1 MKVLRWGQSA
11 TAIFLGFTFFGAGMA
26 KLYAEHQFIGW
37 IGPVWLI
44 EQLEQ
49 YKLGLY
55 AHFIALSQ
63 VVIGFTLL
71 TPRFRSL
78 GAVMLV
84 PMLLN
89 ILLIT
94 ISQQWT
100 GTPYLVSIL
109 LGMNGFLLFMDAP
122 KLLPLVQPDR
132 IYIPSRLQ
140 KYTWAGHFIWL
151 SGLLVV
157 LGAIPLSFRFLHLSY
172 GLVAGGLLLSFLSH
186 KADPSFSME
195 TKKAV

>member
-1 MKVLRWGQSA
+1 MKILRWGQSV
-11 TAIFLGFTFFGAGMA
+11 TAFFLGFTFFGAGMA
-26 KLYAEHQFIGW
+26 KLYAGHQFIGW

-49 YKLGLY
+49 YRLGLY
-55 AHFIALSQ
+55 GHFIALSQ
-63 VVIGFTLL
+63 VVIGFMLL
-71 TPRFRSL
+71 SPRFRTL

-100 GTPYLVSIL
+100 GTPYLVSIM

-132 IYIPSRLQ
+132 IYIPSRLK
-140 KYTWAGHFIWL
+140 KYTWTGHFIWL

-157 LGAIPLSFRFLHLSY
+157 LGAIPISFRFLYLSY
-172 GLVAGGLLLSFLSH
+172 GLVLSGILLAFLSH
-186 KADPSFSME
+186 KADPSFTME